1 MTQSPLP
8 DEIHSVLQNGVPAVL
23 VTCSAA
29 GVPNATIIS
38 QAYYVDAGHVAL
50 SFQFF
55 SKTIENVREN
65 PRASLLLS
73 DIATGESWTLDIEYD
88 RSETDGPVFD
98 EMEMQ
103 IEAIASATGM
113 SGIFKLRAAD
123 VYRVLAFDRCPF
135 SAGA

>member
-1 MTQSPLP
+1 VSVTLP
-8 DEIHSVLQNGVPAVL
+8 QELHPVLRNGVPALL

-29 GVPNATIIS
+29 GEPNTTIIS
-38 QAYYVDAGHVAL
+38 QAYWVDDTHVGL

-55 SKTIENVREN
+55 NKTTRNIREN
-65 PRASLLLS
+65 PRASICVM
-73 DIATGESWTLDIEYD
+73 DLDAFTDYVLQI
-88 RSETDGPVFD
+88 RFQHSETEGPLFD

-123 VYRVLAFDRCPF
+123 VYVVEGLEKITYG
-135 SAGA
+135 S